1 MAILTATE
9 VTVYSNISASAATIV
24 TSGLIPV
31 VQERVTMLTNNY
43 FLTDLHLQDVVTF
56 NATNRT
62 IIANNSYADQNFLAA
77 DDIYVYNSYRNDG
90 YYTIDSVSASTI
102 TVISGQSVV
111 DELSGKSVLV
121 SVVKW
126 PVTAKQTAAL
136 MVAFDYDSRDKV
148 AGNINSRSL
157 GPFSESFSTGAT
169 DEFGYP
175 KKITSGLDKFRM
187 VRIM

>member
-1 MAILTATE
+1 MNGERRTE
-9 VTVYSNISASAATIV
+9 RRPGDLRLDPQFVQRALRQA
-24 TSGLIPV
+24 GL
-31 VQERVTMLTNNY
+31 RARHNL
-43 FLTDLHLQDVVTF
+43 
-56 NATNRT
+56 
-62 IIANNSYADQNFLAA
+62 SQNFLAD
-77 DDIYVYNSYRNDG
+77 DDIFVYNSYRNDG
-90 YYTIDSVSASTI
+90 YYTTDTVSGSTI

-111 DELSGKSVLV
+111 DELSGRSVLI

-157 GPFSESFSTGAT
+157 GPFSESFSDSAT

-187 VRIM
+187 VRVM